1 MSDLIKFSN
10 FTADQVRDQFF
21 LSAHHTVETAAIR
34 YLFAMMQE
42 ELNIRT
48 GSKAENNVQVGKAT
62 IEKISFRFD
71 LFKEFSGQFFAFDD
85 KPDRLALVLA
95 VICDEY
101 INHAAPPEEDEDFK
115 PEPLHNYLD
124 HAMVR
129 RAVAMWE
136 EAIEIETIGLCDETT
151 YQRESLF
158 LAHIN
163 AMEHLRDIELSL
175 DGFDNEELEKTLKDL
190 ERITALTDKSTKI
203 GKVLA
208 EFTGIV
214 TAQVKEVLSETPPPA
229 PRPAFRVIN
238 GDKPAP

>member
-34 YLFAMMQE
+34 YLFAMIQE

-48 GSKAENNVQVGKAT
+48 GNKAENNLEVGKAT
-62 IEKISFRFD
+62 TEKISFRFD
-71 LFKEFSGQFFAFDD
+71 LFKEFSDTFFRFDK
-85 KPDRLALVLA
+85 KPDMQALVLA

-129 RAVAMWE
+129 HAMAIWE
-136 EAIEIETIGLCDETT
+136 EAIEIETIGLSGEIT

-163 AMEHLRDIELSL
+163 AIERLREIELSF
-175 DGFDNEELEKTLKDL
+175 DGFDEEELQKTLAAL
-190 ERITALTDKSTKI
+190 ERTVTFTDKDTKI
-203 GKVLA
+203 GVILA
-208 EFTGIV
+208 EFTGVV
-214 TAQVKEVLSETPPPA
+214 TAQVKEALDEAPPPA
-229 PRPAFRVIN
+229 PRPTFRVIN